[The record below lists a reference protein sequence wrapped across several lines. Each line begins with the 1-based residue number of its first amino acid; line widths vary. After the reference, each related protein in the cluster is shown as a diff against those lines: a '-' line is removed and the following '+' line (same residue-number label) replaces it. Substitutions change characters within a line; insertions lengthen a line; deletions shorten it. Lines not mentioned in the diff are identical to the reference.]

1 MSEWPVFEARVQLVF
16 PSGQCLRLARVQ
28 LVFPSGQCLRL
39 GYSWCSRAA
48 SV

>member
-1 MSEWPVFEARVQLVF
+1 MFE
-16 PSGQCLRLARVQ
+16 ARVQ

-39 GYSWCSRAA
+39 GYSWCSEWPVFEARVQLVFRVA